1 MVCVSVWSYQNH
13 FLTVGSERMD
23 SGNLLLEI
31 LFDYNPHTWE
41 EFQSRFF
48 YEGSQNHPKAVKGP
62 YFGVL
67 VSRSSLGSGKAPNK
81 PKPHNLKSGP

>member
-13 FLTVGSERMD
+13 VLTIGSETMD

-48 YEGSQNHPKAVKGP
+48 YEGSQNHPKGVKGP

-67 VSRSSLGSGKAPNK
+67 LLDPPWGPGKRQISLNPTI
-81 PKPHNLKSGP
+81 